1 MQLFRR
7 LGSLFAMLALV
18 GLVFSVAS
26 PANANPTVPT
36 ASDMAMVDGT
46 PCHDVDP
53 DCRDMSGSCKFQ
65 IACVGK
71 CPVAALATETIAFP
85 FAVIAALGYTR
96 YPAVHGL
103 SRAPPARPPKS

>member
-1 MQLFRR
+1 MQWFRR
-7 LGSLFAMLALV
+7 LGSLFAMLALI

-26 PANANPTVPT
+26 PANANSTVLG
-36 ASDMAMVDGT
+36 DMAMVDGM
-46 PCHDVDP
+46 PCHDVNP

-85 FAVIAALGYTR
+85 FAVTAALDYTH
-96 YPAVHGL
+96 YPAAHGL